1 MRYLL
6 TAFSMKV
13 MSDTTLLCSRPH
25 GVEALSDDA
34 RLTSVAY
41 IRPKSRTESARKTK
55 IDIEVAHVTRDS
67 DTTFK
72 IKKSKVK
79 VTGAGH
85 IVLTSHTAC
94 STGATDGSD
103 NVHEVPV
110 WLIDRN
116 EGITH
121 ILTPNLGCSL
131 YTGAACTLR
140 FYGNR
145 PG

>member
-13 MSDTTLLCSRPH
+13 TSDTTLLCSRPH

-41 IRPKSRTESARKTK
+41 IGPKSRTESARKTK
-55 IDIEVAHVTRDS
+55 IDTEVAHVTRDS

-79 VTGAGH
+79 VTGGWAYCVDLPH
-85 IVLTSHTAC
+85 SLFYWCHRRIQQC
-94 STGATDGSD
+94 SRGTGVAY
-103 NVHEVPV
+103 
-110 WLIDRN
+110 R
-116 EGITH
+116 
-121 ILTPNLGCSL
+121 
-131 YTGAACTLR
+131 
-140 FYGNR
+140 
-145 PG
+145 